1 MPHSEH
7 RKKTHAKAER
17 ARERNRQTRA
27 GFKTAIKAVQ
37 AAAPG
42 SKEIAAALSD
52 VQAKLDKAAM
62 DRTIHPN
69 KASRMKSRL
78 AKSLAKKK

>member
-17 ARERNRQTRA
+17 ARERNRKTRA
-27 GFKTAIKAVQ
+27 GFKTAIKTLE
-37 AAAPG
+37 AAAAG
-42 SKEIAAALSD
+42 SKEGATALSD

-62 DRTIHPN
+62 YRTIHPN

-78 AKSLAKKK
+78 ARALAAKK